1 MESDFEDDLA
11 DVMEDSDIDFM
22 VQDEHKD
29 DDKDEDQEADI
40 SIWDTNQILH
50 TTVHDSAKDGDTDI
64 QDKKINQSS
73 NVMIPRH
80 KFIRLC
86 LQGIEMPKKN
96 ALNSMVRLSILSKSL
111 RCW

>member
-11 DVMEDSDIDFM
+11 DVMEDSDIEF
-22 VQDEHKD
+22 VVENEHKD

-64 QDKKINQSS
+64 QDKKINESS
-73 NVMIPRH
+73 NVM
-80 KFIRLC
+80 
-86 LQGIEMPKKN
+86 
-96 ALNSMVRLSILSKSL
+96 NSVAKSKDDTQTQIH
-111 RCW
+111 